1 MLRDEKKVYCIHCG
15 EMQEYKRKVSREEMT
30 VRGTAFRY
38 LEQAAFCT
46 ECGEEVYVPEINDRN
61 AEARECAY
69 RAARRLKK

>member
-15 EMQEYKRKVSREEMT
+15 GMRGYKRQVSREEMT

-38 LEQAAFCT
+38 LEQAVFCT

-61 AEARECAY
+61 TEARECAY
-69 RAARRLKK
+69 RADRRLED